1 MESAK
6 LNKSTNLLERSIR
19 KFLGDDCYGKASALS
34 YYTLLSLVPILAV
47 AFGIA
52 KGFGFDHSLENQ
64 IMETFYQQKEL
75 ATKVITFAKTMLEQT
90 HGSLIA
96 GVGALALFWTSFGLL
111 GNLERTLNSIWGAA
125 SERPLFRRIIDFLPL
140 LIFLP
145 FFFVASSSATFLIIT
160 KTVEITEKLGLYQDI
175 KPFIYLLY
183 YGLLIA
189 VSWLLI
195 AFIYI
200 YLPNRKPHY
209 PSIIAASLITAISF
223 QAAQWAYIHFQ
234 VFLTSYNA
242 IYGSFAAIPLF
253 LLWLQVSWLLVLAG
267 AELASVL
274 ASPSR
279 KNTLKPI
286 SASQEDLLLAL
297 CILTTQKA
305 DAKTPL
311 HGINAV
317 SAEIGIEEGQAVE
330 LVKLA
335 IENQLIVDSN
345 GYYFPGRSLSSIQPS
360 EIHHLVFQKNAVGAK
375 DSPALQ
381 EAMRLNRS

>member
-6 LNKSTNLLERSIR
+6 LNKSIDLLDRCVR
-19 KFLGDDCYGKASALS
+19 KFLADDCYGKASALS
-34 YYTLLSLVPILAV
+34 FYTLLSLVPILAV

-75 ATKVITFAKTMLEQT
+75 AMKVITFAKSMLEQT

-96 GVGALALFWTSFGLL
+96 GVGALMLFWTSFGLL
-111 GNLERTLNSIWGAA
+111 GNLEKCLNGIWGAA
-125 SERPLFRRIIDFLPL
+125 SERPIVRRIIDFLPL

-160 KTVEITEKLGLYQDI
+160 KTVELTEKLGFYQDI
-175 KPFIYLLY
+175 KPFIYLFY
-183 YGLLIA
+183 YSLLIA
-189 VSWLLI
+189 VSWVLI

-209 PSIIAASLITAISF
+209 PSILIASLITAISF

-253 LLWLQVSWLLVLAG
+253 LLWMQVSWLLVLAG
-267 AELASVL
+267 AETASVL
-274 ASPSR
+274 ASYSPKETSGQ
-279 KNTLKPI
+279 TT
-286 SASQEDLLLAL
+286 ASKEELLLAL
-297 CILTTQKA
+297 LLLAASKA

-311 HGINAV
+311 HGSHAIAR
-317 SAEIGIEEGQAVE
+317 ELGIDEFQAMG
-330 LVKLA
+330 LLKLA
-335 IENQLIVDSN
+335 IDNQLLVDSN
-345 GYYFPGRSLSSIQPS
+345 GYLFPARSLIKPEEIRSIIYLESAFP
-360 EIHHLVFQKNAVGAK
+360 AK
-375 DSPALQ
+375 DTPALQ
-381 EAMRLNRS
+381 EAKRQSQSLQ